1 MLNVSLIFGY
11 LIHRHSLINY
21 HLKKIHRKF
30 HIYIPKLQIQDL
42 DNLYIFF
49 FKNYYN
55 NIYYSLL
62 Q

>member
-42 DNLYIFF
+42 YNFYIFF
-49 FKNYYN
+49 LK
-55 NIYYSLL
+55 LL
-62 Q
+62 